1 MQRLRAES
9 TAENPM
15 RWRMLI
21 LASMAYA
28 CFGLALASIP
38 PLVDP
43 IIADLSMTSGQMGM
57 VLGVWQMVFIGT
69 SSPLGSLLDRW
80 GARRAITLGLILIL
94 LSIVLRGLATDFTTL
109 LLAVALLGAG
119 GPIIAA
125 GMPKIVAQWFSGNE
139 RGLATGIYVVGRDTG
154 AVFALATAASL
165 VIALTGSWRGIA
177 IVYGVITLLV
187 IALWVAF
194 SKDLQPVP
202 AVHPGEGIERGD
214 ASENGGVMDLLKIR
228 DIQLVL
234 VLGFVVFFM
243 NHGLGAWLP
252 TVLRESGMPLAESG
266 RWVAAGIG
274 LAMLSNFAVPS
285 LARKGLRSRWLLVML
300 LGGALTT
307 AGLACFSGTALIA
320 MVLLGTVI
328 RSPAMQVLTLVLME
342 TPGVG
347 AKRVGAAAGLFFA
360 VAEIGGFTGPLTLG
374 VVRDSSGG
382 LTLGLWIIVAIT
394 AVAAVLPLLIRE
406 RRG

>member
-1 MQRLRAES
+1 
-9 TAENPM
+9 M

-202 AVHPGEGIERGD
+202 PVHPGEGIERGD

-406 RRG
+406 RRS